1 MKKFTNDQRHRI
13 ISGIGLAAMALAGC
27 ASIPAPTEQLA
38 VSKVA
43 VSNATSEGGNQFA
56 SAEMRAAQE
65 KLDRATQAMTAEDY
79 KNALLLAEEAQVD
92 AQLAMAKTRS
102 AKAQQAATAVRE
114 DSHILRNELDRKTT
128 QPQP

>member
-1 MKKFTNDQRHRI
+1 MKKLSHYRRHRI

-27 ASIPAPTEQLA
+27 ASIPPPTEQLA

-79 KNALLLAEEAQVD
+79 KNAQLLAEEAQVD

-102 AKAQQAATAVRE
+102 AKAQQAATAVQE